1 MSRDEILSME
11 AGREIDALIID
22 RFIEPEPPKD
32 NLKSLREKSDDDWI
46 YSEFYTY
53 SRGGLWKVDIGL
65 DVDKIF
71 PDWEPAIEPSSDM
84 TAAWQVVEKLDMP
97 FYLERKDDWF
107 AMFGDELDYS
117 ANADTAPLAICR
129 AALLA
134 MIGGQE

>member
-1 MSRDEILSME
+1 M
-11 AGREIDALIID
+11 DALIID

-65 DVDKIF
+65 DINKTF
-71 PDWEPAIEPSSDM
+71 PDWEPAIEPSSDIS
-84 TAAWQVVEKLDMP
+84 AAWQVVDKFNDVTMTK
-97 FYLERKDDWF
+97 RKDGIYICTIDF
-107 AMFGDELDYS
+107 EYGARAESM
-117 ANADTAPLAICR
+117 PLAICR

-134 MIGGQE
+134 MMERGK